1 MILQPPTG
9 SRVRSATALPIAIL
23 ILALH
28 GCGTA
33 PVRTLPAKYETV
45 FIPMAKNSTFEYGAE
60 ERLTESMVREFE
72 RDGRLRQTDD
82 WESADLVLE
91 LEIKEYTLDP
101 VTLDDDNRAAGRNLR
116 VEVAAKARSP
126 KTGEWVMPE
135 QTFSDQGTFFLS
147 NTPGGRREDDVYRRV
162 ADSIVSR
169 LLEDWG

>member
-1 MILQPPTG
+1 MIPPSPTG
-9 SRVRSATALPIAIL
+9 SRIRPAIVLLIGILPLATL
-23 ILALH
+23 

-33 PVRTLPAKYETV
+33 PVRTLPPHYETV

-82 WESADLVLE
+82 WETADLVLE
-91 LEIKEYTLDP
+91 LEIKEYSLDP

-116 VEVAAKARSP
+116 VAVSAKARSP

-147 NTPGGRREDDVYRRV
+147 NVPGGRREDDVYRRI

-169 LLEDWG
+169 LIEEWG